1 MCISKDGNKAL
12 PKHHII
18 PKHEWLERFGT
29 MNGVNAKDNLCNLTL
44 SQHAEV
50 HLLLYELNHNDND
63 LEAHEAC
70 VGTILKKQQLNEIR
84 NLHNNVPVKKKKKFH
99 RSYRKWHI

>member
-1 MCISKDGNKAL
+1 L

-29 MNGVNAKDNLCNLTL
+29 MNGVNSNDNLCNLTL
-44 SQHAEV
+44 QQHAEV
-50 HLLLYELNHNDND
+50 HLLLYELNHNQND

-70 VGTILKKQQLNEIR
+70 VGTLLKRQELKEKR
-84 NLHNNVPVKKKKKFH
+84 DLHITEPVKKKRKKFH